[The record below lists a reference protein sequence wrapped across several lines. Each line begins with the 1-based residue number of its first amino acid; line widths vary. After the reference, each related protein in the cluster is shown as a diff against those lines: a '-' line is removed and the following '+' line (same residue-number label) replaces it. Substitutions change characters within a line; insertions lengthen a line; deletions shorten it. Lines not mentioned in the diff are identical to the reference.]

1 MGNRD
6 IAHISAVIDYIETH
20 LDRRLDLDILA
31 RAADYSKYHLH
42 RMFTAAA
49 GMTPHDYILRRQLTH
64 AARLLLY
71 SEMPVLDIAL
81 LCGYESRQSF
91 TSAFREM
98 YKMTPARFRKEGE
111 FYPLLMRFTLCTD
124 LSGRDFTADDIRMA
138 GRTDIPAWMELVRMT
153 VDGFPH
159 LTESSYRQD
168 LEARIS
174 KKEALILKDGETA
187 VGAAAFSLYHD
198 APDPGRI
205 SVHID
210 FLCVHP
216 QYRAR
221 GITRLFLEWFSRQPE
236 RFFMQAG
243 AGSNA
248 CLELSITTFRE
259 GDRADTG
266 YRAEL
271 KRLGFEER
279 ELLIEFGYP
288 SQRFVLPISRA
299 STGADTETSGS
310 AEDRRDPIEHIEC
323 IKQLERRT

>member
-1 MGNRD
+1 MIKAENT
-6 IAHISAVIDYIETH
+6 ASASRTAPSVS
-20 LDRRLDLDILA
+20 
-31 RAADYSKYHLH
+31 AADYSKYHLH

-49 GMTPHDYILRRQLTH
+49 GITPHDYILRRQLTH

-111 FYPLLMRFTLCTD
+111 FYPLLIKFTLRTD
-124 LSGRDFTADDIRMA
+124 LSGRDFTADDIR
-138 GRTDIPAWMELVRMT
+138 
-153 VDGFPH
+153 
-159 LTESSYRQD
+159 
-168 LEARIS
+168 
-174 KKEALILKDGETA
+174 
-187 VGAAAFSLYHD
+187 
-198 APDPGRI
+198 
-205 SVHID
+205 
-210 FLCVHP
+210 
-216 QYRAR
+216 
-221 GITRLFLEWFSRQPE
+221 ITRLFLEWFSRQPE
-236 RFFMQAG
+236 RFFMQTG

-279 ELLIEFGYP
+279 ELLVEFGYP
-288 SQRFVLPISRA
+288 TQRFVLPISRA
-299 STGADTETSGS
+299 SAGADTETSGS

-323 IKQLERRT
+323 IKQIERRT

>member
-6 IAHISAVIDYIETH
+6 ITHISAVIDYIETH
-20 LDRRLDLDILA
+20 LDRRLDLDTLA

-42 RMFTAAA
+42 RMFTAVA

-111 FYPLLMRFTLCTD
+111 FYPLLMKFTLRTD

-159 LTESSYRQD
+159 LVESSYRRD
-168 LEARIS
+168 LETRIS
-174 KKEALILKDGETA
+174 QKEALILKDGETA
-187 VGAAAFSLYHD
+187 VGAVAFSLYHD
-198 APDPGRI
+198 TPDPGRI
-205 SVHID
+205 SVHIG

-216 QYRAR
+216 QYRRR
-221 GITRLFLEWFSRQPE
+221 GIPRLFLEWFSRQPE

-243 AGSNA
+243 AGSKA
-248 CLELSITTFRE
+248 CFELSITTFRE

-288 SQRFVLPISRA
+288 TQRFVLPISRA

-323 IKQLERRT
+323 IKQIERRT